1 MSKALGIFQTTQYF
15 RYFIYNIFLR
25 IICALFFFFSYRWI
39 KICTVLYMWR
49 SKLERGIVERND
61 TKNRKKSSGM
71 AKEGAE
77 SDERCEVINFTG
89 EIRDA
94 TTTFDLF
101 SQVSLDNA
109 PINWIPIP
117 ISRETLLLVY
127 RCLDEI
133 SMEYLRDALRI
144 FTNRD
149 FYACF
154 GIFHAF
160 IPSFEFFDLKQC
172 RILTMSQSTIR
183 ILYECHF
190 QTFA

>member
-1 MSKALGIFQTTQYF
+1 
-15 RYFIYNIFLR
+15 
-25 IICALFFFFSYRWI
+25 
-39 KICTVLYMWR
+39 
-49 SKLERGIVERND
+49 
-61 TKNRKKSSGM
+61 M

-77 SDERCEVINFTG
+77 SDKRCEVINFTG

-133 SMEYLRDALRI
+133 SMQYLRDALRI

-149 FYACF
+149 FYVWF
-154 GIFHAF
+154 EIFHAS

-172 RILTMSQSTIR
+172 HILKQCLRLRYAYCISVISKLLHKYSYFLIPLNINSIMDKEIC
-183 ILYECHF
+183 YK
-190 QTFA
+190 